1 MNEPNIIPD
10 GALLIQDGVITD
22 VGPTRRVERLTS
34 ARKAQVID
42 ATGKVV
48 VPGFIDCNTQA
59 MSGSP
64 RLNTY
69 GGDSSLP
76 DDRAAL
82 KTVRGFSAQRL
93 ELETKRHLRNSIRH
107 GTTTVCSL
115 TGYGLD
121 EATELRSL
129 RILKDLH
136 EHPLAVIASYF
147 GANFA
152 PPEYEGRSDAYLRWA
167 MENMLPLVKKRRLAK
182 ITDAHCGPTAFPA
195 ELCLPFLRE
204 AAGLGFRTRVVAGA
218 DSAAEALGLALESG
232 AVSIERLRNADTAV
246 IQALSG
252 SSLLATLTPGE
263 SFHLGLDHAPARR
276 LIDGG
281 VAVALATGYD
291 SGRSPTVSI
300 PMIMSIACA
309 QMRMTPAEALTACT
323 IQPAHVLGIH
333 HRCGSIECG
342 KDADLL
348 LMNVP
353 DYREIPFHFGMN
365 PVAMV
370 LRRGERVW
378 PRLETV

>member
-1 MNEPNIIPD
+1 
-10 GALLIQDGVITD
+10 
-22 VGPTRRVERLTS
+22 
-34 ARKAQVID
+34 
-42 ATGKVV
+42 
-48 VPGFIDCNTQA
+48 
-59 MSGSP
+59 
-64 RLNTY
+64 
-69 GGDSSLP
+69 
-76 DDRAAL
+76 
-82 KTVRGFSAQRL
+82 
-93 ELETKRHLRNSIRH
+93 
-107 GTTTVCSL
+107 
-115 TGYGLD
+115 
-121 EATELRSL
+121 
-129 RILKDLH
+129 
-136 EHPLAVIASYF
+136 
-147 GANFA
+147 
-152 PPEYEGRSDAYLRWA
+152 
-167 MENMLPLVKKRRLAK
+167 
-182 ITDAHCGPTAFPA
+182 
-195 ELCLPFLRE
+195 
-204 AAGLGFRTRVVAGA
+204 
-218 DSAAEALGLALESG
+218 
-232 AVSIERLRNADTAV
+232 V